1 MPHPP
6 LIGAWHSRAV
16 LVAVV
21 LMLALVLSPAA
32 GARQDLS
39 VQALR
44 FIGEQQIP
52 HKHLFQQTAV
62 GGLSGLDYDAATDSW
77 ILASDDSSY
86 FDAARFYTAKLVY
99 DAHSFTAVS
108 LIGVTPFRQ
117 RNGKPYSR
125 RWMPGEIA
133 DVEAI
138 RFDPADGSIWYT
150 SEGERIRESNP
161 FIRHASRSGQFIGDL
176 TAPSLFNMR
185 RNQKTGPRSNLS
197 FEGLTFARDGQ
208 SLWVAMEAPLGQDGD
223 VPTPL
228 AGAMARLTQYSRDGR
243 ALRQVAYPIDAIPV
257 APARGGFADNGV
269 TEILAVDHERF
280 LVVERSA
287 AQIEAGQY
295 RNFIRIYE
303 VDTSGATDVSG
314 VVSLADADFQPVAKR
329 LVLDLTTLDLPKLNN
344 IEGMAWGPKLASGH
358 GTLVLVSDD
367 NFNASQVTQLLAF
380 EVILEHP

>member
-1 MPHPP
+1 M
-6 LIGAWHSRAV
+6 V
-16 LVAVV
+16 
-21 LMLALVLSPAA
+21 ALVLSPAISA
-32 GARQDLS
+32 HQNLS

-108 LIGVTPFRQ
+108 LTGVTPFRQ
-117 RNGKPYSR
+117 RNGKRYSR

-150 SEGERIRESNP
+150 SEGDRIRKLNP
-161 FIRHASRSGQFIGDL
+161 FIRHASRSGQFIEDL

-208 SLWVAMEAPLGQDGD
+208 SLWVVMEAPLWQDGD

-257 APARGGFADNGV
+257 APATGRFADNGV
-269 TEILAVDHERF
+269 TEMLAVDHERF

-287 AQIEAGQY
+287 AQNEAGQY

-303 VDTSGATDVSG
+303 VGTSGATDVSG
-314 VVSLADADFQPVAKR
+314 VVSLKNVDFQPVAKR
-329 LVLDLTTLDLPKLNN
+329 LVLDLTTLGLPKLNN
-344 IEGMAWGPKLASGH
+344 IEGMAWGPRLANGH
-358 GTLVLVSDD
+358 GSLVLVSDD

-380 EVILEHP
+380 EVILENP